1 MKTYTYTFADGTTST
16 AEVSDELFDAL
27 AYADWREKYDD
38 KRETRRHISLDYLND
53 NGIDFETKRG
63 NPLKIMLAL
72 EKQAEYD
79 RLLASVLKPKQIRLY
94 KMITVEGYKEK
105 EIADL
110 EGVSQ
115 QAISKRF
122 VTIKKKIKAFFEKRL

>member
-1 MKTYTYTFADGTTST
+1 MKTYTYTFTDGTTST

-63 NPLKIMLAL
+63 NPLNIMLAL